1 MAVGSRPRRGKCT
14 DPPKNHTLEYRQ
26 GQGGSARPSGTAV
39 NMIKIENR
47 YKNDTNRQN
56 QIQQKQ
62 KIKSNQSPTKYPSN
76 SNQLSGGR
84 ELRPRQPRPASPPT
98 NDRSI
103 LNQLPI
109 IHQSKIHHLSI
120 HNQSIITT
128 TGVAPTPAAPN
139 PRGKT
144 MHHSSKTK

>member
-14 DPPKNHTLEYRQ
+14 DPPQNHTLQYRQ
-26 GQGGSARPSGTAV
+26 GQGRSARPSGTAV

-47 YKNDTNRQN
+47 YKNDTNRQ
-56 QIQQKQ
+56 
-62 KIKSNQSPTKYPSN
+62 KSITNQSPTKYSSN
-76 SNQLSGGR
+76 CNQLSGGR
-84 ELRPRQPRPASPPT
+84 ALRPRQPRPTSPPT
-98 NDRSI
+98 NNRSI
-103 LNQLPI
+103 INQLPI

-144 MHHSSKTK
+144 MHLSSKTK